1 VKPRVQI
8 DDLDLPAG
16 MKDVLR
22 KEGYETLYPPQE
34 DAIKKGAL
42 EGKSLVLA
50 SPTASGKTLVAEFCA
65 LKHILERN
73 GKVLYLAPLRALAS
87 EKYFDFRRYT
97 KLKKPNGSPVK
108 ITVSSGD
115 YDKSDPYLGRYDLI
129 VATNEKAD
137 SLLRHR
143 TPWMEEISLVI
154 ADEIHLIQDANRGP
168 TLEVTLAR
176 LKQINPTVQILALSA
191 TVANADEVADWLD
204 ADYVVTEWRPVP
216 LREGVLLHDR
226 IQFKDGGSSNVLRSH
241 PNQAVNLAVE
251 TVRKKGQA
259 LIFAETRKV
268 AVNLAQKASEPVGK
282 LLTRSEKRILKSL
295 AGEILSLG
303 ERTQLSEVLAK
314 QVENGVSTH
323 HAGIHHA
330 HRRLTEENFRKGL
343 IKVIAATPTLAAG
356 VNLPA
361 RVVILHSHTRYES
374 GYGRMEIPVLE
385 YKQMAGRAG
394 RPHYDQVGEAS
405 LIANSPDEQDYL
417 MENYICANPERIWSK
432 LAVGRTLRTHVL
444 AAVASGFARSEQGL
458 QEFFGSTFYA
468 MQYGTSVIQQPVFAA
483 LRYLIE
489 NNMVKY
495 RGTALLA
502 TAFGKRVSELYID
515 PETAVLMR
523 KGFQK
528 GVENLTPLSFLQLI
542 AHTPDISPKLY
553 PYRREMDDLQLFLE
567 EHRDELIFEPPDHYY
582 DTVEYEVFLA
592 ELKCVGVLERW
603 IEETK
608 ENVLLEQFRVE
619 PGDLYRLVE
628 RSEWLLYA
636 AYVLAKL
643 FKHADLLNPLREL
656 RTRTKYGVKHEL
668 LNLIAM
674 EGVGRVRARALF
686 NSGIRK
692 MEDLK
697 RLSLSK
703 LMAIPGIG
711 QSVAVR
717 IKEQAGGTM
726 KKRELQGEIMK
737 TGVQEE
743 LEKYYNDAK

>member
-1 VKPRVQI
+1 
-8 DDLDLPAG
+8 
-16 MKDVLR
+16 MKDVLS

-34 DAIKKGAL
+34 EAIKKGAL
-42 EGKSLVLA
+42 EGRRLVLA

-87 EKYFDFRRYT
+87 EKYFDFRKYT

-115 YDKSDPYLGRYDLI
+115 YDKSGPYLGRYDLI

-143 TPWMEEISLVI
+143 TPWMEDISLVI
-154 ADEIHLIQDANRGP
+154 ADEIHLIQDADRGP

-176 LKQINPTVQILALSA
+176 LKQINPKVQILALSA

-216 LREGVLLHDR
+216 LREGVLLHDSV
-226 IQFKDGGSSNVLRSH
+226 QFKDGGSSKVLRSH
-241 PNQAVNLAVE
+241 SNQAINLAVE
-251 TVRKKGQA
+251 AIRKKGQA
-259 LIFAETRKV
+259 LIFAEARKV
-268 AVNLAQKASEPVGK
+268 AVNLAQKASDSLGK
-282 LLTRSEKRILKSL
+282 LLTRSERRSLKIL
-295 AGEILSLG
+295 AEEILSLG
-303 ERTQLSEVLAK
+303 ERTRLSEVLAK
-314 QVENGVSTH
+314 QIENGVSAH
-323 HAGIHHA
+323 HAGINYG
-330 HRRLTEENFRKGL
+330 HRRLIEENFRKGL
-343 IKVIAATPTLAAG
+343 IKVVAATPTLAAG

-374 GYGRMEIPVLE
+374 GYGRMEIPVFE

-394 RPHYDQVGEAS
+394 RPHYDQVGEAI
-405 LIANSPDEQDYL
+405 LISNSPDEQDYL
-417 MENYICANPERIWSK
+417 MENYICAKPERIWSK
-432 LAVGRTLRTHVL
+432 LAVERTLRTHVL
-444 AAVASGFARSEQGL
+444 SAVASGFAHSEQGL

-468 MQYGTSVIQQPVFAA
+468 LQYGTSVIQQPVFAA

-489 NNMVKY
+489 HDMVKY
-495 RGTALLA
+495 RGSVLLA

-523 KGFQK
+523 AGFQK
-528 GVENLTPLSFLQLI
+528 GVSYLTPLSFLQLI

-553 PYRREMDDLQLFLE
+553 PYRREIGELELFLE
-567 EHRDELIFEPPDHYY
+567 EHSDELAFEPPDPW
-582 DTVEYEVFLA
+582 DNAVEYEAFLG
-592 ELKCVGVLERW
+592 ELKCAEVLNHW

-608 ENVLLEQFRVE
+608 ENVLLERFRVE
-619 PGDLYRLVE
+619 PGDLYRLIE

-636 AYVLAKL
+636 TYVLARL
-643 FKHADLLNPLREL
+643 FKHKDLLKSLSEL
-656 RTRTKYGVKHEL
+656 RVRTKYGVKHEL
-668 LNLIAM
+668 LNLTAI

-686 NSGIRK
+686 NSGLRK
-692 MEDLK
+692 IEDLK
-697 RLSLSK
+697 RASLSE
-703 LMAIPGIG
+703 LTAIPGIG

-717 IKEQAGGTM
+717 IKAQAGGTV
-726 KKRELQGEIMK
+726 KRSELYGEIVKK
-737 TGVQEE
+737 TGVQES
-743 LEKYYNDAK
+743 LENYYNVDG